1 MDEMNE
7 SIHEELKEE
16 SLPVDIE
23 ESNQDEIV
31 QLEQENVKS
40 EEIQIE
46 DTSDAQEEGK
56 DEVLEKIES
65 IELQQVKLLDEFKL
79 RLSMDQHKNEIID
92 RLHSELQQHKEGFV
106 EKIQKPIFMALI
118 SFIDDLRKTTERLQA
133 QNIDKEAV
141 LREYKKTGDF
151 MEDLLF
157 NFGIEAYV
165 SEVGS
170 DFNPKEQK
178 CVLKTPI
185 NIQDKHRTI
194 VNTISPGYKWDEKV
208 IKLESIELNIFKE
221 E

>member
-141 LREYKKTGDF
+141 LREYKKR
-151 MEDLLF
+151 EILWR
-157 NFGIEAYV
+157 ICY
-165 SEVGS
+165 S
-170 DFNPKEQK
+170 
-178 CVLKTPI
+178 I
-185 NIQDKHRTI
+185 
-194 VNTISPGYKWDEKV
+194 
-208 IKLESIELNIFKE
+208 LE
-221 E
+221 